1 MTAAERHSRAT
12 ALFLATADLAPE
24 AREATLEAEADAEI
38 RDAARAL
45 LRGHDSATGPLDAPA
60 VSPLAEAR
68 VTGRE
73 IGPWRIT
80 GRLGSGGMG
89 AVYRAERADGLYD
102 REVALKLLAP
112 GVALAGG
119 EWLARRLD
127 AERRILARLEHPGI
141 ARLYDG
147 GITDDGLP
155 YLAMELV
162 DGEPITDYADAHALG
177 LRQRLRLMVQ
187 ACEAVA
193 YAHRRLVVHR
203 DLKPS
208 NLLVA
213 SGDAGAEDAAGGQAG
228 GARGD
233 PVVKLLDFGVASLL
247 EDGLSHETVRR
258 VMTPAYAAP
267 EQVRGERRHDGDGRV
282 RAGRA
287 ALRASGGAAALQPQR
302 RDGLGSRADRLRDP
316 AAAALGG
323 RAPGSGSGA
332 GAGASRD
339 SAATSTSS

>member
-24 AREATLEAEADAEI
+24 AREVALEAEADPAI

-89 AVYRAERADGLYD
+89 AVYRAKRADGLYD

-147 GITDDGLP
+147 GVTDDGLP

-213 SGDAGAEDAAGGQAG
+213 SGDGASEDATAWRLYRCGCRYLYRCGLWRQRLIASL
-228 GARGD
+228 
-233 PVVKLLDFGVASLL
+233 PIPHPPPSSSSVKLLDFGVASLL
-247 EDGLSHETVRR
+247 EDGPPTR
-258 VMTPAYAAP
+258 P
-267 EQVRGERRHDGDGRV
+267 
-282 RAGRA
+282 
-287 ALRASGGAAALQPQR
+287 
-302 RDGLGSRADRLRDP
+302 
-316 AAAALGG
+316 
-323 RAPGSGSGA
+323 
-332 GAGASRD
+332 
-339 SAATSTSS
+339 SAA